1 MTRLLPFL
9 CSAACAGALSLAP
22 ALAQA
27 PAVRVA
33 LCGAASTTN
42 TACQWATVQTVLLA
56 TGQFAVVDIINATAT
71 GGGTPTLAQLQGYDA
86 LLVYTNST
94 PADNNAF
101 GDVLADYVDAGGG
114 VVVAV
119 FANSTTSV
127 GRNIGGRWQTGY
139 EVILDQSGNASGAAT
154 LGTVVQPQHPVM
166 QGVTAFVG
174 GTTSSRPVGTALEVG
189 ATLIASWSDGKVLV
203 AQGANPSRID
213 LGFYP
218 PTAVCTQSG
227 WSTGGDQLMT
237 NALLYVAKGA
247 SFGTSGVG
255 CAGTLGV
262 PTMAAASGSRP
273 VLGSTLTVDLGNVPL
288 GLAIM
293 AVGLSNTSLPP
304 FTLPFDL
311 AQFGMPGCLLRTD
324 AQVTSVVA
332 GVAPQAIWTLSI
344 PNNPVLQGLIFYNQ
358 AFVVDPNANLAG
370 LTITPGGRIRLGT

>member
-1 MTRLLPFL
+1 MNQLLPIL
-9 CSAACAGALSLAP
+9 LSAASVGAVSVAP
-22 ALAQA
+22 AVAQA

-86 LLVYTNST
+86 LLVYTNSS

-119 FANSTTSV
+119 FANSTTTA

-154 LGTVVQPQHPVM
+154 LGTVAQPQHPVM
-166 QGVTAFVG
+166 QGVTNFAG
-174 GTTSSRPVGTALEVG
+174 GTTGSRPLGTALEVG
-189 ATLIASWSDGKVLV
+189 STLIASWSDGKVLV

-218 PTAVCTQSG
+218 PTAVCSQSG

-247 SFGTSGVG
+247 SFGTSGAG
-255 CAGTLGV
+255 CAGSLGV
-262 PTMAAASGSRP
+262 PTMVAAPGSRP
-273 VLGSTLTVDLGNVPL
+273 VLGSTLSVDLGNVPL
-288 GLAIM
+288 GVAIM

-324 AQVTSVVA
+324 AQVTSIVA
-332 GVAPQAIWTLSI
+332 GVPPQANWTLSV
-344 PNNPVLQGLIFYNQ
+344 PNNPGLQGLILYNQ
-358 AFVVDPNANLAG
+358 AFVVDPTANLAG
-370 LTITPGGRIRLGT
+370 LTITPGGRIRLGS